1 LDYLRE
7 LQNHVKTFTQGKKS
21 RKSEKL
27 QKMNNEEFSKDK
39 ESKIKKVFPD
49 SLEKT
54 ETLIQNL
61 QKKIEKLEYTIRNK
75 VYFY

>member
-1 LDYLRE
+1 
-7 LQNHVKTFTQGKKS
+7 
-21 RKSEKL
+21 
-27 QKMNNEEFSKDK
+27 MNNEVYKSFMQAKEN

-75 VYFY
+75 VDFD

>member
-1 LDYLRE
+1 
-7 LQNHVKTFTQGKKS
+7 
-21 RKSEKL
+21 
-27 QKMNNEEFSKDK
+27 MNNEEFSKDK